1 MRTWIAVLAVTAL
14 SFGTAQAQESG
25 AGAGRVEIGLFPVGG
40 VFFGHYTGNSPNFGD
55 YALGTAFTVNVNKWI
70 AFEGEFG
77 GGVGIQQEMEHN
89 GVLLSN
95 QQSPSMVAYSGDL
108 IVNVIGSKRAL
119 APYVAVGGGG
129 LTLLTNANVTNLGI
143 VNNETYLTG
152 NAGGGLKWYAT
163 PHVGLRG
170 DFRLLIVKNKDEA
183 PFFNTTWN
191 QYGARVYGGLLLT
204 Y

>member
-14 SFGTAQAQESG
+14 SLGTAHAQEHS

-40 VFFGHYTGNSPNFGD
+40 LFFGHYSGNAPNFGN
-55 YALGTAFTVNVNKWI
+55 YALGTALTVNINNRI
-70 AFEGEFG
+70 GIEGEIG
-77 GGVGIQQEMEHN
+77 GGVGLHQEMTHN

-95 QQSPSMVAYSGDL
+95 QQSPSMVAYNGNL
-108 IVNVIGSKRAL
+108 IWNVIGSNRAVS
-119 APYVAVGGGG
+119 PYIAGGVGG
-129 LTLLTNANVTNLGI
+129 LTLFTNTHVTNLGI

-152 NAGGGLKWYAT
+152 NAGGGVKWYAT
-163 PHVGLRG
+163 THFGLRG
-170 DFRLLIVKNKDEA
+170 DFRFLMVKNKDDA

-191 QYGARVYGGLLLT
+191 QYGARVYGGILLT

>member
-1 MRTWIAVLAVTAL
+1 MRTWIAMIAITTL
-14 SFGTAQAQESG
+14 SLGTAQAQESE
-25 AGAGRVEIGLFPVGG
+25 AGAGRVEIGIFPVGG
-40 VFFGHYTGNSPNFGD
+40 LFFGHYTGNTPNFGD
-55 YALGTAFTVNVNKWI
+55 YGLGTALAVNVNKWV
-70 AFEGEFG
+70 AVEGEIG
-77 GGVGIQQEMEHN
+77 GGVGVRQEMKHN

-95 QQSPSMVAYSGDL
+95 QQSPSMVAYNGDL
-108 IVNVIGSKRAL
+108 IVNVIGSDRTI

-143 VNNETYLTG
+143 IKNETYLTG

-163 PHVGLRG
+163 PHIGVRG
-170 DFRLLIVKNKDEA
+170 DFRLFIVKSKDEA